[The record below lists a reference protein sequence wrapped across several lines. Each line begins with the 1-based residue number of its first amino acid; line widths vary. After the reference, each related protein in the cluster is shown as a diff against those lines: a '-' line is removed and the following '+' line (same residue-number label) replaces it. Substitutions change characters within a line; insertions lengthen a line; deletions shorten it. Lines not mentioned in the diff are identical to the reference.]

1 MADPD
6 ISPGKLSS
14 IVTLTS
20 GPIRRAQTAKN
31 VAGWVLAVCTHRIV
45 AVLLP
50 DLGEV
55 TKEPSRKGLPGA
67 DGATV
72 RVARDAGLIGLQ
84 VGELSSSTFD
94 FHSLFLFVSTPRGI
108 ATALSVSQPMARA
121 MRCRRVLAGSTNRY
135 SKAAP
140 RQSNP
145 RGGCSR
151 WQRVLK
157 LERRLSHEGMVSVS
171 GNLYSVPDTTRR
183 RVLDVHVF
191 ADEIRIFEDGA
202 LIATHVPLEGRDQEH
217 LDPAHR
223 KALPPRHRRRVD
235 GDRVIRRT
243 GDQVAGR
250 SLDFYDAVARHLAG
264 QGGAAR

>member
-94 FHSLFLFVSTPRGI
+94 FHSLFLFVTTPRGI

-121 MRCRRVLAGSTNRY
+121 MRCRRVPCGFNQWILKGSA
-135 SKAAP
+135 KAIEPA
-140 RQSNP
+140 
-145 RGGCSR
+145 
-151 WQRVLK
+151 
-157 LERRLSHEGMVSVS
+157 RRLFEVAKGVEAR
-171 GNLYSVPDTTRR
+171 TT
-183 RVLDVHVF
+183 
-191 ADEIRIFEDGA
+191 
-202 LIATHVPLEGRDQEH
+202 
-217 LDPAHR
+217 
-223 KALPPRHRRRVD
+223 ALP
-235 GDRVIRRT
+235 
-243 GDQVAGR
+243 
-250 SLDFYDAVARHLAG
+250 
-264 QGGAAR
+264 